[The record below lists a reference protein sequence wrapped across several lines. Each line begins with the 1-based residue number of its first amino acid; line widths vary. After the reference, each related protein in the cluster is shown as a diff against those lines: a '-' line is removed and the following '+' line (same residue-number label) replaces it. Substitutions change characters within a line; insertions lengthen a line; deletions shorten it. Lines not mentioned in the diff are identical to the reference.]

1 MFKKAPTNHPLLL
14 EMFYGFEKEK
24 ANQVFLSEPFAGKAV
39 SHTWQEAGMSI
50 RKMAAALLA
59 LNLPAGSRMAIIGK
73 NSAHWI
79 MADLA
84 ITMAGHVA
92 VPIYPTVTAA
102 TLCQILTHSESQ
114 VLFVGKLDAIEPL
127 QSGIPGAVKCIHFP
141 HWAWPGCEAWDSFSK
156 GVDPIRTHFIPDP
169 QSLSCILYTSGT
181 TGDPKGVMH
190 THFAHSFSL
199 LTVLDALGEE
209 LKDEVFFSYLPLSH
223 IAERMVVEY
232 CGIFT
237 GGTIYFPES
246 LATFSRDLEAAQPTI
261 FLAVPRI
268 WEKFREEILKKIPQH
283 RLNILLNIPLLGSL
297 LKKLMRKKLG
307 LSRVRYALSGAS
319 PLHPSVPIWFSKL
332 GIIIQEAY
340 GMTENMALSTINRKA
355 TARFGT
361 VGQSYKG
368 VELFLGA
375 DNEVMVKSQ
384 ANMIGYYKEPELTAA
399 SFEDGFLKTGDEG
412 RLDQD
417 GYLTITGRIKDLFKT
432 SKGKYVAPAPIEER
446 LLEHPIISQACVVG
460 SGESHAL
467 ALCMLSPDANSDRD
481 QLQQLL
487 STIRQQI
494 NLEVEHHQQLAKLI
508 IVRDEWTIANGFLTP
523 TLKIR
528 RGAVDAHYG
537 PRYAAWLLMKEEIIF
552 GSAAMV

>member
-1 MFKKAPTNHPLLL
+1 MKTPTSYPTLL
-14 EMFYGFEKEK
+14 EMFYRFEKEK
-24 ANQVFLSEPFAGKAV
+24 ASQVFLSEPIAGKPMA
-39 SHTWQEAGMSI
+39 HTWEEAGFSI
-50 RKMAAALLA
+50 RKMAGALSDF
-59 LNLPAGSRMAIIGK
+59 NLPAGSRIAIIGK

-84 ITMAGHVA
+84 ITMAGHVS

-102 TLCQILTHSESQ
+102 TLRQILTHSESQ
-114 VLFVGKLDAIEPL
+114 VLFVGKLDAFEPL
-127 QSGIPGAVKCIHFP
+127 QSGIPSNVRSIHFP
-141 HWAWPGCEAWDSFSK
+141 HWAWSGCEHWNTFIENADAILT
-156 GVDPIRTHFIPDP
+156 DTIPDP
-169 QSLSCILYTSGT
+169 QTLSCILYTSGT

-199 LTVLDALGEE
+199 LTVMEALGED
-209 LKDEVFFSYLPLSH
+209 LQNEVFFSYLPLSH

-268 WEKFREEILKKIPQH
+268 WEKFREEILKKIPQQ
-283 RLNILLNIPLLGSL
+283 RLDILFNIPLLGRF
-297 LKKLMRKKLG
+297 LKKVMRKKLG
-307 LSRVRYALSGAS
+307 LSRVKYALSGAS
-319 PLHPSVPIWFSKL
+319 PLHPSLPIWFSKL
-332 GIIIQEAY
+332 GIVIQEAY
-340 GMTENMALSTINRKA
+340 GMTENMALATINRKP

-368 VELFLGA
+368 VELFLGV
-375 DNEVMVKSQ
+375 DNEVLVKSP
-384 ANMIGYYKEPELTAA
+384 ANMLGYYKEPEMTAA
-399 SFEDGFLKTGDEG
+399 CFENGFLKTGDEG

-432 SKGKYVAPAPIEER
+432 SKGKYVAPAPIEKK
-446 LLEHPIISQACVVG
+446 LLEHSIISQACVVG

-467 ALCMLSPDANSDRD
+467 ALCMLSPDTDGDRE
-481 QLQQLL
+481 QLQTIL
-487 STIRQQI
+487 STIRQKVNQG
-494 NLEVEHHQQLAKLI
+494 LEYHEQLAKLV
-508 IVRDEWTIANGFLTP
+508 IVRDEWTIVNGFFTP

-528 RGAVDAHYG
+528 RGAIDAHYG
-537 PRYAAWLLMKEEIIF
+537 PQYATWLLTKDEAIWE
-552 GSAAMV
+552 

>member
-1 MFKKAPTNHPLLL
+1 MKAHASYPTLL
-14 EMFYGFEKEK
+14 EMFYRFEKGK
-24 ANQVFLSEPFAGKAV
+24 ANQVFLSEPIAGKAM
-39 SHTWQEAGMSI
+39 SHTWQQAGVSI
-50 RKMAAALLA
+50 RKMAGALSA
-59 LNLPAGSRMAIIGK
+59 LNLPAGSRIAIIGK

-84 ITMAGHVA
+84 ITMAGHVS

-102 TLCQILTHSESQ
+102 TLRQILTHSESQ
-114 VLFVGKLDAIEPL
+114 VLFVGKLDAFEPL
-127 QSGIPGAVKCIHFP
+127 QQGIPSTVRCIHFP
-141 HWAWPGCEAWDSFSK
+141 HWAWSDCEDWDNFSK
-156 GVDPIRTHFIPDP
+156 DANAIVPDVLPDP
-169 QSLSCILYTSGT
+169 QALSCILYTSGT

-199 LTVLDALGEE
+199 LTVMEALGED
-209 LKDEVFFSYLPLSH
+209 LHNEVFFSYLPLSH

-246 LATFSRDLEAAQPTI
+246 LATFSRDLAAAQPTI

-268 WEKFREEILKKIPQH
+268 WEKFREEILKKIPQQ
-283 RLNILLNIPLLGSL
+283 RLDILFNIPVLGGF

-307 LSRVRYALSGAS
+307 LSRVKYALSGAS
-319 PLHPSVPIWFSKL
+319 PLHPSLPIWFSKL
-332 GIIIQEAY
+332 GIVIQEAY
-340 GMTENMALSTINRKA
+340 GMTENMALATINRKPS
-355 TARFGT
+355 ARFGT

-375 DNEVMVKSQ
+375 DNEVLVKSP
-384 ANMIGYYKEPELTAA
+384 ANMLGYYKEPEMSAA
-399 SFEDGFLKTGDEG
+399 CFENGFLKTGDEG

-432 SKGKYVAPAPIEER
+432 SKGKYVAPAPIEKK
-446 LLEHPIISQACVVG
+446 LLEHSIISQACVVG

-467 ALCMLSPDANSDRD
+467 ALCMLSPEAGGDRD
-481 QLQQLL
+481 QLQVML
-487 STIRQQI
+487 SSIRQQV
-494 NLEVEHHQQLAKLI
+494 NQGLEYHEQIAKLI
-508 IVRDEWTIANGFLTP
+508 IVRDEWTIANGFFTP

-537 PRYAAWLLMKEEIIF
+537 PQYAVWLLTKEEAIWE
-552 GSAAMV
+552 

>member
-1 MFKKAPTNHPLLL
+1 MKAPISYPTLL
-14 EMFYGFEKEK
+14 EMFYRFEQEK
-24 ANQVFLSEPFAGKAV
+24 ANQVFLSEPIAGKARP
-39 SHTWQEAGMSI
+39 HTWQAAGISI
-50 RKMAAALLA
+50 RKMAGALKDM
-59 LNLPAGSRMAIIGK
+59 NLPAGSRIAIIGK

-84 ITMAGHVA
+84 ITMAGHVS

-102 TLCQILTHSESQ
+102 TLSQILTHSESQ
-114 VLFVGKLDAIEPL
+114 VLFVGKLDAFEPL
-127 QSGIPGAVKCIHFP
+127 QAGIPAAVRCIHFP
-141 HWAWPGCEAWDSFSK
+141 HWVWSGCESWDHFIK
-156 GVDPIRTHFIPDP
+156 NADPISTNVIPDP

-199 LTVLDALGEE
+199 LTVMDALGEE

-268 WEKFREEILKKIPQH
+268 WEKFREEILKKIPQQK
-283 RLNILLNIPLLGSL
+283 LNILFGIPLIGGV

-307 LSRVRYALSGAS
+307 LSRVKYALSGAS
-319 PLHPSVPIWFSKL
+319 PLHPSLPVWFSKL
-332 GIIIQEAY
+332 GIVIQEAY
-340 GMTENMALSTINRKA
+340 GMTENMALATINRKP

-361 VGQSYKG
+361 VGQSYSG

-375 DNEVMVKSQ
+375 DNEVMVKSP
-384 ANMIGYYKEPELTAA
+384 ANMLGYYKEPEMTAA
-399 SFEDGFLKTGDEG
+399 CFENGFLKTGDEG

-432 SKGKYVAPAPIEER
+432 SKGKYVAPAPIEKK

-467 ALCMLSPDANSDRD
+467 ALCMLNPEAGDDRD
-481 QLQQLL
+481 QLQLVL
-487 STIRQQI
+487 SSIRQQV
-494 NLEVEHHQQLAKLI
+494 NQDLEYHEQIAKLI
-508 IVRDEWTIANGFLTP
+508 IIRDEWTIANGFFTP

-528 RGAVDAHYG
+528 RGAIDAHYG
-537 PRYAAWLLMKEEIIF
+537 PQYAAWLLIKEEAIWE
-552 GSAAMV
+552 

>member
-1 MFKKAPTNHPLLL
+1 MKTPTSYPTLL
-14 EMFYGFEKEK
+14 EMFYRFEKEK
-24 ANQVFLSEPFAGKAV
+24 ASQVFLSEPIAGKPMA
-39 SHTWQEAGMSI
+39 HTWEEAGFSI
-50 RKMAAALLA
+50 RKMAGALLSFE
-59 LNLPAGSRMAIIGK
+59 LPVGSRIAIIGK

-79 MADLA
+79 MADLS

-102 TLCQILTHSESQ
+102 TLSQILTHSESQ
-114 VLFVGKLDAIEPL
+114 VLFVGKLDAFEPL
-127 QSGIPGAVKCIHFP
+127 QPGIPSAVRCIHFP
-141 HWAWPGCEAWDSFSK
+141 HWVWSGCESWD
-156 GVDPIRTHFIPDP
+156 HFIKNAEPISTDIIPDA

-199 LTVLDALGEE
+199 LTVMDALGEE

-268 WEKFREEILKKIPQH
+268 WEKFREEILKKIPQQK
-283 RLNILLNIPLLGSL
+283 LNVLLGIPLIGGV

-307 LSRVRYALSGAS
+307 LSRVKYALSGAS
-319 PLHPSVPIWFSKL
+319 PLHPSLPVWFSKL
-332 GIIIQEAY
+332 GIVIQEAY
-340 GMTENMALSTINRKA
+340 GMTENMALATINRKP

-361 VGQSYKG
+361 VGQSYSG

-375 DNEVMVKSQ
+375 DNEVMVKSP
-384 ANMIGYYKEPELTAA
+384 ANMLGYYKEPEMTAA
-399 SFEDGFLKTGDEG
+399 CFENGFLKTGDEG

-432 SKGKYVAPAPIEER
+432 SKGKYVAPAPIEKK
-446 LLEHPIISQACVVG
+446 LLEHSIISQACVVG

-467 ALCMLSPDANSDRD
+467 ALCMLSSESGIDRV
-481 QLQQLL
+481 QLQVAL
-487 STIRQQI
+487 SSIRQQV
-494 NLEVEHHQQLAKLI
+494 NQGLEYHEQLAKLV
-508 IVRDEWTIANGFLTP
+508 IVRDEWTIANGFFTP

-528 RGAVDAHYG
+528 RGAIDAHFGPQYG
-537 PRYAAWLLMKEEIIF
+537 SWLLMKEETIWE
-552 GSAAMV
+552 

>member
-1 MFKKAPTNHPLLL
+1 MKAHASYPTLL
-14 EMFYGFEKEK
+14 EMFYRFEKGK
-24 ANQVFLSEPFAGKAV
+24 ANQVFLSEPIAGKAM
-39 SHTWQEAGMSI
+39 SHTWQQAGISI
-50 RKMAAALLA
+50 RKMAGALSA
-59 LNLPAGSRMAIIGK
+59 LNLPAGSRIAIIGK

-84 ITMAGHVA
+84 ITMAGHVS

-102 TLCQILTHSESQ
+102 TLRQILTHSESQ
-114 VLFVGKLDAIEPL
+114 VLFVGKLDAFEPL
-127 QSGIPGAVKCIHFP
+127 QQGIPSTVRCIHFP
-141 HWAWPGCEAWDSFSK
+141 HWAWSDCEDWDNFSK
-156 GVDPIRTHFIPDP
+156 DANAIVPDVLPDP
-169 QSLSCILYTSGT
+169 QALSCILYTSGT

-199 LTVLDALGEE
+199 LTVMEALGED
-209 LKDEVFFSYLPLSH
+209 LHNEVFFSYLPLSH

-246 LATFSRDLEAAQPTI
+246 LATFSRDLAAAQPTI

-268 WEKFREEILKKIPQH
+268 WEKFREEILKKIPQQ
-283 RLNILLNIPLLGSL
+283 RLDILFNIPLLGGF

-307 LSRVRYALSGAS
+307 LSRVKYALSGAS
-319 PLHPSVPIWFSKL
+319 PLHPSLPIWFSKL
-332 GIIIQEAY
+332 GIVIQEAY
-340 GMTENMALSTINRKA
+340 GMTENMALATINRKPS
-355 TARFGT
+355 ARFGT

-375 DNEVMVKSQ
+375 DNEVLVKSP
-384 ANMIGYYKEPELTAA
+384 ANMLGYYKEPEMSAA
-399 SFEDGFLKTGDEG
+399 CFENGFLKTGDEG

-432 SKGKYVAPAPIEER
+432 SKGKYVAPAPIEKK
-446 LLEHPIISQACVVG
+446 LLEHSIISQACVVG

-467 ALCMLSPDANSDRD
+467 ALCMLSPEAGGDRD
-481 QLQQLL
+481 QLQVML
-487 STIRQQI
+487 SSIRQQV
-494 NLEVEHHQQLAKLI
+494 NQGLEYHEQIAKLI
-508 IVRDEWTIANGFLTP
+508 IVRDEWTIANGFFTP

-537 PRYAAWLLMKEEIIF
+537 PQYAVWLLTKEEAIWE
-552 GSAAMV
+552 

>member
-1 MFKKAPTNHPLLL
+1 MKAHASYPTLL
-14 EMFYGFEKEK
+14 EVFYRFEKGK
-24 ANQVFLSEPFAGKAV
+24 ANQVFLSEPIAGKAM
-39 SHTWQEAGMSI
+39 SHTWQQAGVSI
-50 RKMAAALLA
+50 RKMAGALSA
-59 LNLPAGSRMAIIGK
+59 LNLPAGSRIAIIGK

-84 ITMAGHVA
+84 ITMAGHVS

-102 TLCQILTHSESQ
+102 TLRQILTHSESQ
-114 VLFVGKLDAIEPL
+114 VLFVGKLDAFEPL
-127 QSGIPGAVKCIHFP
+127 QSGIPSNVRSIHFP
-141 HWAWPGCEAWDSFSK
+141 HWAWSGCEHWNTFIENADAILT
-156 GVDPIRTHFIPDP
+156 DTIPDP
-169 QSLSCILYTSGT
+169 QTLSCILYTSGT

-199 LTVLDALGEE
+199 LTVMEALGED
-209 LKDEVFFSYLPLSH
+209 LQNEVFFSYLPLSH

-246 LATFSRDLEAAQPTI
+246 LATFSRDLAAAQPTI

-268 WEKFREEILKKIPQH
+268 WEKFREEILKKIPQQ
-283 RLNILLNIPLLGSL
+283 RLDILFNIPVLGGF
-297 LKKLMRKKLG
+297 LKKVMRKKLG
-307 LSRVRYALSGAS
+307 LSRVKYALSGAS
-319 PLHPSVPIWFSKL
+319 PLHPSLPIWFSKL
-332 GIIIQEAY
+332 GIVIQEAY
-340 GMTENMALSTINRKA
+340 GMTENMALATINRKPS
-355 TARFGT
+355 ARFGT

-375 DNEVMVKSQ
+375 DNEVLVKSP
-384 ANMIGYYKEPELTAA
+384 ANMLGYYKEPEMSAA
-399 SFEDGFLKTGDEG
+399 CFENGFLKTGDEG

-432 SKGKYVAPAPIEER
+432 SKGKYVAPAPIEKK
-446 LLEHPIISQACVVG
+446 LLEHSIISQACVVG

-467 ALCMLSPDANSDRD
+467 ALCMLSPEAGGDRD
-481 QLQQLL
+481 QLQVML
-487 STIRQQI
+487 SSIRQQV
-494 NLEVEHHQQLAKLI
+494 NQGLEYHEQIAKLI
-508 IVRDEWTIANGFLTP
+508 IVRDEWTIANGFFTP

-537 PRYAAWLLMKEEIIF
+537 PQYAVWLLTKEEAIWE
-552 GSAAMV
+552 

>member
-1 MFKKAPTNHPLLL
+1 MKAHASYPTLL
-14 EMFYGFEKEK
+14 EMFYRFEKGK
-24 ANQVFLSEPFAGKAV
+24 ANQVFLSEPIAGKAM
-39 SHTWQEAGMSI
+39 SHTWQQAGVSI
-50 RKMAAALLA
+50 RKMAGALSA
-59 LNLPAGSRMAIIGK
+59 LNLPAGSRIAIIGK

-84 ITMAGHVA
+84 ITMAGHVS

-102 TLCQILTHSESQ
+102 TLRQILTHSESQ
-114 VLFVGKLDAIEPL
+114 VLFVGKLDAFEPL
-127 QSGIPGAVKCIHFP
+127 QPGIPSTVRCIHFP
-141 HWAWPGCEAWDSFSK
+141 HWAWSDCEDWNNFSK
-156 GVDPIRTHFIPDP
+156 DANAIEPDVLPDP
-169 QSLSCILYTSGT
+169 QALSCILYTSGT

-199 LTVLDALGEE
+199 LTVMEALGED
-209 LKDEVFFSYLPLSH
+209 LQNEVFFSYLPLSH

-246 LATFSRDLEAAQPTI
+246 LATFSRDLAAAQPTI

-268 WEKFREEILKKIPQH
+268 WEKFREEILKKIPQQ
-283 RLNILLNIPLLGSL
+283 RLDILFNIPVLGGF

-307 LSRVRYALSGAS
+307 LSRVKYALSGAS
-319 PLHPSVPIWFSKL
+319 PLHPSLPIWFSKL
-332 GIIIQEAY
+332 GIVIQEAY
-340 GMTENMALSTINRKA
+340 GMTENMALATINRKPS
-355 TARFGT
+355 ARFGT

-375 DNEVMVKSQ
+375 DNEVLVKSP
-384 ANMIGYYKEPELTAA
+384 ANMLGYYKEPEMSAA
-399 SFEDGFLKTGDEG
+399 CFENGFLKTGDEG

-432 SKGKYVAPAPIEER
+432 SKGKYVAPAPIEKK
-446 LLEHPIISQACVVG
+446 LLEHSIISQACVVG

-467 ALCMLSPDANSDRD
+467 ALCMLSPEAGGDRD
-481 QLQQLL
+481 QLQVML
-487 STIRQQI
+487 SSIRQQV
-494 NLEVEHHQQLAKLI
+494 NQGLEYHEQIAKLI
-508 IVRDEWTIANGFLTP
+508 IVRDEWTIANGFFTP

-537 PRYAAWLLMKEEIIF
+537 PQYAFWLLTKEEAIWE
-552 GSAAMV
+552 

>member
-1 MFKKAPTNHPLLL
+1 MKAHASYPTLL
-14 EMFYGFEKEK
+14 EMFYRFEKGK
-24 ANQVFLSEPFAGKAV
+24 ANQVFLSEPIAGKAM
-39 SHTWQEAGMSI
+39 SHTWQQAGVSI
-50 RKMAAALLA
+50 RKMAGALSA
-59 LNLPAGSRMAIIGK
+59 LNLPAGSRVAIIGK

-84 ITMAGHVA
+84 ITMAGHVS

-102 TLCQILTHSESQ
+102 TLRQILTHSESQ
-114 VLFVGKLDAIEPL
+114 VLFVGKLDAFEPL
-127 QSGIPGAVKCIHFP
+127 QPGIPSTVRCIHFP
-141 HWAWPGCEAWDSFSK
+141 HWAWSDCEDWDNFSK
-156 GVDPIRTHFIPDP
+156 DANAIVPDVLPDP
-169 QSLSCILYTSGT
+169 QALSCILYTSGT

-199 LTVLDALGEE
+199 LTVMEALGED
-209 LKDEVFFSYLPLSH
+209 LHNEVFFSYLPLSH

-246 LATFSRDLEAAQPTI
+246 LATFSRDLAAAQPTI

-268 WEKFREEILKKIPQH
+268 WEKFREEILKKIPQQ
-283 RLNILLNIPLLGSL
+283 RLDILFNIPVLGGF

-307 LSRVRYALSGAS
+307 LSRVKYALSGAS
-319 PLHPSVPIWFSKL
+319 PLHPSLPIWFSKL
-332 GIIIQEAY
+332 GIVIQEAY
-340 GMTENMALSTINRKA
+340 GMTENMALATINRKPS
-355 TARFGT
+355 ARFGT

-375 DNEVMVKSQ
+375 DNEVLVKSP
-384 ANMIGYYKEPELTAA
+384 ANMLGYYKEPEMSAA
-399 SFEDGFLKTGDEG
+399 CFENGFLKTGDEG

-432 SKGKYVAPAPIEER
+432 SKGKYVAPAPIEKK
-446 LLEHPIISQACVVG
+446 LLEHSIISQACVVG

-467 ALCMLSPDANSDRD
+467 ALCMLSPEAGGDRD
-481 QLQQLL
+481 QLQVML
-487 STIRQQI
+487 SSIRQQV
-494 NLEVEHHQQLAKLI
+494 NQGLEYHEQIAKLI
-508 IVRDEWTIANGFLTP
+508 IVRDEWTIANGFFTP

-537 PRYAAWLLMKEEIIF
+537 PQYAVWLLTKEEAIWE
-552 GSAAMV
+552 